1 MPSSSFSTSSAARKE
16 PGLLAAGGRR
26 LTYLRL
32 SATDRCNLR
41 CRYCMPP
48 EGVFKL
54 GHDEI
59 LTYEEMLRLAEI
71 FAGLG
76 GEKIR
81 ITGGEPLVRRGLAG
95 FIARL
100 GRRGLFRQIRLTTNG
115 LLLPALADDLK
126 AAGVEG
132 VNLSLDAL
140 DPEVYAAMA
149 GLPASKGRDKFRQAW
164 AGFQAALDHDLI
176 VKINC
181 VPIRGLNETEW
192 APLAALALRY
202 PVEVRFIEHMPI
214 GRLSIWSPATSV
226 PSSELLARLRKRLPP
241 LTTLAGPDPHAPA
254 RLYKPEGAPGA
265 IGFISPMSD
274 HFCGRCNRLRLT
286 ADGKLKPCLLTESE
300 INVGAALRRG
310 ADDDELGALFQLA
323 ASLKPLRHLRGE
335 GRGDGENRP
344 RRDMSRIGG

>member
-1 MPSSSFSTSSAARKE
+1 MSASVASAARKE
-16 PGLLAAGGRR
+16 PGLLAPGGRR

-32 SATDRCNLR
+32 SAIDRCNLR
-41 CRYCMPP
+41 CLYCMPP
-48 EGVFKL
+48 EGVLKL
-54 GHDEI
+54 GHADI

-81 ITGGEPLVRRGLAG
+81 ITGGEPLVRRDLTG

-100 GRRGLFRQIRLTTNG
+100 GRSGLFRRIRLTTNG
-115 LLLPALADDLK
+115 LFLPALAGDLK

-132 VNLSLDAL
+132 VNLSLNAL
-140 DPEVYAAMA
+140 TPAVYAVMA
-149 GLPASKGRDKFRQAW
+149 GLPAAEGRDKFRQAW
-164 AGFQAALDHDLI
+164 AGFEAALDHGLT

-202 PVEVRFIEHMPI
+202 PIEVRFIEHMPI
-214 GRLSIWSPATSV
+214 GRQTIWSAASCV
-226 PSSELLARLRKRLPP
+226 PSGELLARLRERLPP
-241 LTTLAGPDPHAPA
+241 LSPLAGPDPHAPA

-265 IGFISPMSD
+265 VGFISPMSD
-274 HFCGRCNRLRLT
+274 HFCGLCNRLRLT

-300 INVGAALRRG
+300 INIGAALRRG
-310 ADDDELGALFQLA
+310 AGDDELRALFQLA
-323 ASLKPLRHLRGE
+323 ASLKPLRHGRGE
-335 GRGDGENRP
+335 GFGSGENRP
-344 RRDMSRIGG
+344 RRDMSLIGG